1 MRLLHFSDLHLDTP
15 FTWADA
21 RLARARRQALR
32 TTLRRICDL
41 AQDEAVDALLCAGDL
56 YEQDRFTPDTAS
68 FLRDTFARLHPMPV
82 FLAPGNHDWYGEQSL
97 YRQVDWSPNVHI
109 FTAAE
114 LQPVELVDGAT
125 LWGAAHGAPANTDG
139 FFDGGFR
146 VDRGGV
152 NLALFHGSER
162 ADIRWQEDGK
172 APHAPFR
179 AEQLPAAG
187 VDHAFCGHFHTPKD
201 ARWHTYPGNPDP
213 LTFGEDGERGAVL
226 ADVAG
231 DGSVTRTRHRVAVS
245 EVHDTLVDLTG
256 VTHSGEVRERVAAE
270 LKGLSGGVVRVTLTG
285 EVEPEVDVRLSDLDS
300 GWDFLEGVVV
310 RRGDFTVAH
319 DLALLRSERSVR
331 GQFVRLVEGDPQI
344 DDDKR
349 RRVLTTGLRA
359 LAGRTDDL
367 EVL

>member
-21 RLARARRQALR
+21 SLARARRQALR
-32 TTLRRICDL
+32 TTLRRICEL
-41 AQDEAVDALLCAGDL
+41 AQDEAVDALMCGGDL

-68 FLRDTFARLHPMPV
+68 FLRDVFSRLHPMPV
-82 FLAPGNHDWYGEQSL
+82 FLAPGNHDWYAEQSL
-97 YRQVDWSPNVHI
+97 YRQVAWSPHVHV

-114 LQPVELVDGAT
+114 LRPIELVDGVT
-125 LWGAAHGAPANTDG
+125 VWGAAHRAPANTDG
-139 FFDGGFR
+139 FFDDGFR

-162 ADIRWQEDGK
+162 ADIHWQEDGK

-179 AEQLPAAG
+179 ADQLSAAG
-187 VDHAFCGHFHTPKD
+187 LTHAFCGHFHTPKD

-213 LTFGEDGERGAVL
+213 LTFGEQGERGAVL
-226 ADVAG
+226 AEVAA

-256 VTHSGEVRERVAAE
+256 ASHSGEVRERVAAE
-270 LKGLSGGVVRVTLTG
+270 LKGLSGVVRVTLTG
-285 EVEPEVDVRLSDLDS
+285 EVEPDVDVRLSDLHS

-310 RRGDFTVAH
+310 RRGDVSVAH
-319 DLALLRSERSVR
+319 DLAALRVERSVR
-331 GQFVRLVEGDPQI
+331 GQFVRLVEADACLDG
-344 DDDKR
+344 DKR
-349 RRVLTTGLRA
+349 RRVLATGLRA
-359 LAGRTDDL
+359 LTGRTDDL